1 MQKDIFITFDIL
13 QKVYMQFKDIPS
25 NNKTKQ
31 QLLKSIH
38 NGRLS
43 HAHLFLGNDG
53 SASLALAWAFAQY
66 ILCASTDEQDS
77 CGQCHACLK
86 CDKLNHP
93 DFHWVFPV
101 LSGQYKNPISD
112 DFLAD
117 WRVLLKN
124 NFYPS
129 EEDWYLHLGKNNKQG
144 FISVHEANELSKKT
158 MLKPFEG
165 SYRVIIM
172 WHCEKMGDATA
183 NKLLKLLEEP
193 PRKTIFILLTNNS
206 EDLPATIVSRLQ
218 IMKIEPADE
227 SSLSDFLQEKYNI
240 EKGLAEETAKIS
252 GANIGKAISLIT
264 ENELLE
270 ENTKQFQNWMRM
282 CYQAKIF
289 DLNSWVDFISS
300 WGREQQKNFLKYAL
314 KMIRESLIQNFGPE
328 NANKIRKSEAIFIK
342 NFAPF
347 INQNNAI
354 EIIEELESA
363 HNHIAKNGKAKIIFM
378 DLTLKI
384 CILLKVKNIHLK
396 SSSN

>member
-101 LSGQYKNPISD
+101 LSGQYKNPTSD

-240 EKGLAEETAKIS
+240 EKGLAEEPAKIS
-252 GANIGKAISLIT
+252 GAYIGKAIYDSIPVDKTYAGLDVDNGRMTSVVI
-264 ENELLE
+264 NEKS
-270 ENTKQFQNWMRM
+270 NTKKLLAYNLHFSSDRNLDATDHPDQF
-282 CYQAKIF
+282 
-289 DLNSWVDFISS
+289 
-300 WGREQQKNFLKYAL
+300 
-314 KMIRESLIQNFGPE
+314 
-328 NANKIRKSEAIFIK
+328 KSDCMLVMEGLDDIFIK

-363 HNHIAKNGKAKIIFM
+363 HNHIAKNGKPKIIFM